1 MLNKVKKI
9 ISLDNPLRIFYHK
22 IRAIIANLY
31 YDFPSKNMKIIWVT
45 GTNWKTSTCNII
57 AKWLIE
63 NWEKVFMFTTVN
75 IIMWTEEIQNDTKMT
90 SPDAFVLQKLL
101 KQAKSMWINKA
112 IIETASH
119 WIKFHRIWWINYD
132 TVILTN
138 ISQDHLD
145 LHHTMKNYVNTKLE
159 IFKKL
164 ITYIRKK
171 WVRKTAIINIDSEY
185 SDLFKNETFDSL
197 YTYWKS
203 SDSNIRIEKIIESE
217 NGLEFNLK
225 VPWEDISLKTK
236 LRWNFNA
243 YNIAAAVS
251 CFISEWIKKDKIVNI
266 VSRISW
272 IPGRLEE
279 IENKEWFKIFIDYAH
294 TEDALKNVLNTLKPL
309 LKNNSK
315 LITVFWATW
324 DRDKSKRVWMGEIV
338 SRISNKVILTQD
350 DDYTENTIDIIKDVL
365 PWIDRKEWDDFWVI
379 PEREEAIRTALIWAN
394 KWDVVLIAWKW
405 DEHVMIT
412 NYWAVKWHD
421 KTKVLEVLKAIDDN
435 KIIK

>member
-1 MLNKVKKI
+1 MKNIKKL
-9 ISLDNPLRIFYHK
+9 ISLDNPFRLFYHK

-31 YDFPSKNMKIIWVT
+31 YGFPSRNMKIIWVT

-75 IIMWTEEIQNDTKMT
+75 IIMWDKEIQNDTKMT

-101 KQAKSMWINKA
+101 KQAKKEWIQKA

-119 WIKFHRIWWINYD
+119 WILFNRIWGINYD

-145 LHHTMKNYVNTKLE
+145 LHHTMKDYVNTKLQ

-171 WVRKTAIINIDSEY
+171 WVKKTAIVNIDSEY
-185 SDLFKNETFDSL
+185 SNLFTNETFDSL
-197 YTYWKS
+197 YTYWKN
-203 SDSNIRIEKIIESE
+203 SDANIQIQNIKETEEGI
-217 NGLEFNLK
+217 EFNLRI
-225 VPWEDISLKTK
+225 PWDDIKIKSK
-236 LRWNFNA
+236 LRGEFNA
-243 YNIAAAVS
+243 YNIAAATS
-251 CFISEWIKKDKIVNI
+251 CFISEWIDKKKIPKLI
-266 VSRISW
+266 EKITL

-279 IENKEWFKIFIDYAH
+279 VENNEWFKIFIDYAH
-294 TEDALKNVLNTLKPL
+294 TEDALENVLTTLKPL
-309 LKNNSK
+309 TKKWK

-324 DRDKSKRVWMGEIV
+324 DRDKTKRVWMGQIV
-338 SRISNKVILTQD
+338 SKISDKIILTQD
-350 DDYTENTIDIIKDVL
+350 DDYSEDTISIIKDVL
-365 PWIDRKEWDDFWVI
+365 PGIERAEWEDFWVI
-379 PEREEAIRTALIWAN
+379 PDRKEAIRTALIWAHP
-394 KWDVVLIAWKW
+394 WDVLLITWKW
-405 DEHVMIT
+405 DEHIMMT
-412 NYWAVKWHD
+412 NQWAIDWHD
-421 KTKVLEVLKAIDDN
+421 KTVVLEILKAIDNN